1 MELIV
6 VILILLSGICKGIQ
20 DQTMFHWGLSWTKY
34 LKGLFWNPLISWKNK
49 YKNGDPKQGP
59 KFWGSTTFLVGVT
72 DAWHLFGGIGRIL
85 DRTIVVLVYASLTD
99 FKWYIYVLIWIGL
112 FIFYTIGFKLFYH
125 KSTSNEK

>member
-59 KFWGSTTFLVGVT
+59 KFWGSTTFLVAIT
-72 DAWHLFGGIGRIL
+72 DAWHLFGGISRII
-85 DRTIVVLVYASLTD
+85 DRTIVVVVYASLTNH
-99 FKWYIYVLIWIGL
+99 KWYIYILIWLGL
-112 FIFYTIGFKLFYH
+112 FIFYTLGFKLLYR
-125 KSTSNEK
+125 KSISNEK

>member
-6 VILILLSGICKGIQ
+6 VLLIILSGICKGIQ

-59 KFWGSTTFLVGVT
+59 KFWGSTTLLVGFT
-72 DAWHLFGGIGRIL
+72 DAWHLFGSVSRII

-99 FKWYIYVLIWIGL
+99 HNWFIYILLWIGL

-125 KSTSNEK
+125 KSISNEK